1 MSKKVAILLHG
12 VGSNGAD
19 MAPLA
24 SHWQQQ
30 VKDVLWLTPN
40 APFHSDMG
48 NGYQWFSLQGIT
60 NANRPERI
68 AAARSAFDAQLNT
81 LFSQYDIDPQLDR
94 VVLVGF
100 SQGAMMSL
108 DALVSARYPLT
119 GVVAFS
125 GRLASPTPY
134 QIKQAVPVLL
144 VHGLSDPVVPHTESA
159 SAATALTALGHK
171 VSSQFEPGITH
182 TISASGVTAAASFIK
197 HCFE

>member
-24 SHWQQQ
+24 GQWRQQ

-48 NGYQWFSLQGIT
+48 NGYQWFSLQGIN

-68 AAARSAFDAQLNT
+68 AAARTAFDELFNT
-81 LFSQYDIDPQLDR
+81 LFEQYEIDPKQDQ

-100 SQGAMMSL
+100 SQGSMMSL
-108 DALVSARYPLT
+108 DVLASARWPLA

-134 QIKQAVPVLL
+134 QVEQSVPVLL

-159 SAATALTALGHK
+159 LAATALTELGHK
-171 VSSQFEPGITH
+171 VTTQFEPGLTH
-182 TISASGVTAAASFIK
+182 MISASGVAKAADFIK
-197 HCFE
+197 HCFA